1 MGQERSTTTKMGKT
15 LEHTPA
21 ARRAG
26 PTGQPPR
33 LPASRSKPAAVTYP
47 AAAPATSPGDAAP
60 QRRKRQVART
70 MRRFEAAVARLP
82 KPTLRRNNSQTSK
95 VTPTVWP
102 VRTMLALAF
111 LLALAVAIGYLHNDE
126 RWFVYRETVQI
137 NGLTYLNAEEV
148 YAASGVDS
156 WHALWLRA
164 PVIRDRLRT
173 LPFVEDAHVSISF
186 PNEVALDIIE
196 TEPVALWVTTDQTHW
211 LMPDG
216 SALPVADDRFDHL
229 PPLIDPQGDARRVG
243 SAGRLALNPSVLGA
257 ARALWERVPEIGQ
270 LRFNHD
276 YGLNFQLPGTLT
288 WVYWGDGANLD
299 GKFAH
304 LEAIQKLIAAGETRP
319 QVIDLRY
326 ERPYVH

>member
-1 MGQERSTTTKMGKT
+1 MGRERSNLTTTGKT

-26 PTGQPPR
+26 PKGQRPSGTASGTKAGT
-33 LPASRSKPAAVTYP
+33 LPYTASVASGAAD
-47 AAAPATSPGDAAP
+47 PGQ

-82 KPTLRRNNSQTSK
+82 KPSLRRQSAPAARR
-95 VTPTVWP
+95 TPTTWP
-102 VRTMLALAF
+102 VRTIVVLAL
-111 LLALAVAIGYLHNDE
+111 LLAVAVAIGYLHNDE

-137 NGLTYLNAEEV
+137 NGLTYLNAEEI

-164 PVIRDRLRT
+164 PVIRDRLRA
-173 LPFVEDAHVSISF
+173 LPFVEDAHVSITL
-186 PNEVALDIIE
+186 PNEVRLAIVE
-196 TEPVALWVTTDQTHW
+196 AEPVALWVTNEQTYW

-216 SALPVADDRFDHL
+216 TALPMADERFDQL

-243 SAGRLALNPSVLGA
+243 DAGRLALNPSVLGA
-257 ARALWERVPEIGQ
+257 ARSLWERMPEIGQ
-270 LRFNHD
+270 LRFNHN

-288 WVYWGDGANLD
+288 WVYWGDGSNLES
-299 GKFAH
+299 KFAH
-304 LEAIQKLIAAGETRP
+304 LAAVQKLIAAGETRP
-319 QVIDLRY
+319 QIIDLRY
-326 ERPYVH
+326 ERPYVQ